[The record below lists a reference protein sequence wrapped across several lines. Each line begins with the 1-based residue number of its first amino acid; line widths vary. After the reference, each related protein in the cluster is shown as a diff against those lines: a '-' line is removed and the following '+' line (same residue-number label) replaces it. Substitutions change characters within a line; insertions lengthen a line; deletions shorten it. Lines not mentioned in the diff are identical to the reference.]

1 MLRAVGA
8 PAVMRGV
15 DTLGMG
21 QQGGLPGGGVSWQ
34 RQWRCGL
41 LLPHTSRHSLKPGV
55 SPSPRKQSQAPSPNR
70 GGPSESGPGPCL
82 PLLDPTAVG
91 SAPFSLPSCNPFLL
105 GCPACPCLL
114 RLRSNATPSSKLSQG
129 PPAGAILHPLGFGNP
144 VMDRGPPSCVGG
156 FSHPSQRLSHTVS
169 PRVDHTGPSL
179 GLPQTGC
186 SVSHVGGVGQRKGGR
201 EESHEGLGASP
212 DDRQSLLPHEG
223 QKGRSRPCRVATG

>member
-21 QQGGLPGGGVSWQ
+21 QQGGLPGGGVSRQ

-41 LLPHTSRHSLKPGV
+41 LLPHTSRHSLKPGEFPHRLENKARLLRLIV
-55 SPSPRKQSQAPSPNR
+55 GAPQNLAQVRVCLYWILQRLDPLLS
-70 GGPSESGPGPCL
+70 PCL
-82 PLLDPTAVG
+82 CP
-91 SAPFSLPSCNPFLL
+91 CNPFLL
-105 GCPACPCLL
+105 GCPACPCLP

-144 VMDRGPPSCVGG
+144 VMDRGPPSYVGG
-156 FSHPSQRLSHTVS
+156 FSHPSQCLSHTVS

-179 GLPQTGC
+179 GLPHTGC

-223 QKGRSRPCRVATG
+223 